1 MALPILPTHDLPNLS
16 SMSTLKMIMN
26 IDITMILTVAGAALG
41 LLGCGMALT
50 ALRAVRGWRARCVSL
65 ESSLAAVRR
74 ELELVASISAKSGRR
89 VKRIEQEYSTVS
101 DRVDQVELRGAA
113 QSFDLAIDSARRGAD
128 PGKLTQQFGLSRG
141 EADLVTRLH
150 GRKKS
155 A

>member
-1 MALPILPTHDLPNLS
+1 MTLNLDLNTILS
-16 SMSTLKMIMN
+16 
-26 IDITMILTVAGAALG
+26 VAGAALG
-41 LLGCGMALT
+41 FLGAVMALA
-50 ALRAVRGWRARCVSL
+50 ALRASRGWRARCLSL
-65 ESSLAAVRR
+65 ESGLAAVRR

-101 DRVDQVELRGAA
+101 DRVDQVELRGSV